1 MDQKEI
7 NEITTKA
14 IETYGQEP
22 QIWMTIEE
30 MSELGNALAKY
41 RRDRVTKSDICE
53 EIADVLIMCIQMSK
67 IFGEDRVKQMFEDK
81 LIRLKESLDLN
92 PNANWALEDEAQTKV
107 EENKSLFEKL
117 RKDYVAKH
125 WETYREY
132 AIENKFFNNTL
143 INDFIKTISVYATL
157 VNPNDNEMID
167 TYNNLPQIEV

>member
-1 MDQKEI
+1 MELKEI

-81 LIRLKESLDLN
+81 LIRLKERLG
-92 PNANWALEDEAQTKV
+92 
-107 EENKSLFEKL
+107 
-117 RKDYVAKH
+117 YVS
-125 WETYREY
+125 
-132 AIENKFFNNTL
+132 I
-143 INDFIKTISVYATL
+143 FI
-157 VNPNDNEMID
+157 
-167 TYNNLPQIEV
+167 YN

>member
-1 MDQKEI
+1 M
-7 NEITTKA
+7 NEYLFIVDVYYDHNK
-14 IETYGQEP
+14 IDVIDRYGV
-22 QIWMTIEE
+22 
-30 MSELGNALAKY
+30 SYN
-41 RRDRVTKSDICE
+41 
-53 EIADVLIMCIQMSK
+53 
-67 IFGEDRVKQMFEDK
+67 
-81 LIRLKESLDLN
+81 LN
-92 PNANWALEDEAQTKV
+92 PNTHWALEDEAQTKV